1 MSLGPLLSKLVGRS
15 VGRACYTSVG
25 RACYSTV
32 GRQVGVWGACTDG
45 GQPHLGT
52 GEAPGLIRAAGLVGG
67 RMELGMPFLQGN
79 SYLFDIFQNWSRH
92 PASLLPSYLH
102 AVSY

>member
-1 MSLGPLLSKLVGRS
+1 MGRACYTS

-32 GRQVGVWGACTDG
+32 GRAVGVWGACTDG

-67 RMELGMPFLQGN
+67 RMELGMQLPF
-79 SYLFDIFQNWSRH
+79 
-92 PASLLPSYLH
+92 
-102 AVSY
+102 

>member
-1 MSLGPLLSKLVGRS
+1 MSVGSFLSKLLGRGP
-15 VGRACYTSVG
+15 VRACYSGVG

-52 GEAPGLIRAAGLVGG
+52 GEAPGLIRAAGLVGD
-67 RMELGMPFLQGN
+67 RIELAACFL
-79 SYLFDIFQNWSRH
+79 L
-92 PASLLPSYLH
+92 
-102 AVSY
+102 

>member
-1 MSLGPLLSKLVGRS
+1 MSVRPLLSKLLGRSVGRACYTSVGRACYTS

-32 GRQVGVWGACTDG
+32 GRPIGVWGACTDG

-52 GEAPGLIRAAGLVGG
+52 GEAPGLIRAGGLVGD
-67 RMELGMPFLQGN
+67 N
-79 SYLFDIFQNWSRH
+79 I
-92 PASLLPSYLH
+92 
-102 AVSY
+102 